1 MRVNPFLM
9 PVILIISLLGVVFV
23 AQAAGAWSV
32 SGRTAVDVTKL
43 TPADIKGWMTLQQV
57 IDGIGITKADLY
69 ALVNIPAEIPTS
81 TAIKDMEKLLPG
93 FETSTLRDALTAKFG
108 NSAPAAPASTAS
120 QPTVQPTVPP
130 TVQPTSQPTV
140 PPAAPTIHASPTPL
154 PAGEVLPADQIKGRM
169 SLRDVSTQCAVPLD
183 KLLAALNLSP
193 DTDPDSLIKD
203 LVTQGK
209 LAEVASIQ
217 QVVATLQQK

>member
-9 PVILIISLLGVVFV
+9 PVILIVSLLGVVFV

-32 SGRTAVDVTKL
+32 SGRTTVDITRL

-57 IDGIGITKADLY
+57 IDGIGITKEDLY

-93 FETSTLRDALTAKFG
+93 FETSTLRDALMAKF
-108 NSAPAAPASTAS
+108 SSAAPAASESATSQPTT
-120 QPTVQPTVPP
+120 QPTVQTTP
-130 TVQPTSQPTV
+130 QPTV
-140 PPAAPTIHASPTPL
+140 PSAASTLHTSPTL
-154 PAGEVLPADQIKGRM
+154 LSAGEVLPADQIKGRM
-169 SLRDVSTQCAVPLD
+169 SLREVSTQCAVPLD
-183 KLLAALNLSP
+183 KLLAALNLPP
-193 DTDPDSLIKD
+193 DTNPDGLIKD

-209 LAEVASIQ
+209 LAEVASVQ
-217 QVVATLQQK
+217 QAVAALQQHK